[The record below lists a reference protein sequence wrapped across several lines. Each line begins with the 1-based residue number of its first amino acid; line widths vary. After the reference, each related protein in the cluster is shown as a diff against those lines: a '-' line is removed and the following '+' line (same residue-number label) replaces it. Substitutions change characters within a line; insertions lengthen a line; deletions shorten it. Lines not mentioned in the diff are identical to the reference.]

1 MGLTAK
7 TSLRRIGQMPTPQR
21 DLEQEIERLVR
32 ELGQVVRSADP
43 EKQDQLKE
51 FASTLVDQEFVPMGQ
66 SARAAAREARRPMS
80 PLAAGLG
87 LLVLGAGLFFF
98 VPPVGV
104 VLGIVGFI
112 GIAWGIVADFT
123 KK

>member
-1 MGLTAK
+1 
-7 TSLRRIGQMPTPQR
+7 MPTPQG
-21 DLEQEIERLVR
+21 DLEQEIERLVS

-51 FASTLVDQEFVPMGQ
+51 FASTLVDQEFVSMGQ
-66 SARAAAREARRPMS
+66 SARAAARETRRPMN

-104 VLGIVGFI
+104 VLGIVGLI
-112 GIAWGIVADFT
+112 GIAWGIVTGVA